1 MEAVVEEAELYYKRQ
16 QGRPQYE
23 TMEHR
28 GQPDRFPPFQ
38 LRVPQAFLPWHT
50 QRRDVVAFPSNSILS
65 TCRCGIVKGGV
76 YYTRRSVH
84 ETSENENGMYMVA
97 VKMMDRHQLLL
108 QRDDVEN
115 EIRVMRE
122 LQPGGFTGVLQ
133 NPHLLQWEC
142 ANDDAN
148 EYIATDYVA
157 NGSLLSYTRVRL
169 QELRHLADLQGIQEE
184 LKDRMVAEV
193 WVQEA
198 LKLFQGIVRGLT
210 YIHAHDVAHL
220 DLDPCNVVVDAN
232 LTPRILDFGSAI
244 CLLNDNANGRAG
256 GGTMLIKCKPLYAP
270 PEVRRHNQ
278 SPPPREPFDGAAAD
292 MWAAGTLLYQLLCFG
307 YPMGEYALLMDSNW
321 RHNLLCHAYERECL
335 RTECYICVR
344 EVQFPPVVYEI
355 FRSLLNAEQPELRM
369 SALAVANA
377 LARAG
382 L

>member
-1 MEAVVEEAELYYKRQ
+1 MEAVVEEAELLYRRQ
-16 QGRPQYE
+16 QGRPTYV
-23 TMEHR
+23 TTEHR

-38 LRVPQAFLPWHT
+38 LHVPQSFLPWNP
-50 QRRDVVAFPSNSILS
+50 QRRDVVAFPSGNSVLS
-65 TCRCGIVKGGV
+65 TCRCGVVMGGV
-76 YYTRRSVH
+76 YYTRPAVH
-84 ETSENENGMYMVA
+84 EADQTDGASQRYMVA

-122 LQPGGFTGVLQ
+122 LQPGGFTGVLH

-142 ANDDAN
+142 SNDEAN
-148 EYIATDYVA
+148 EYIATDYVS
-157 NGSLLSYTRVRL
+157 NGSLLSYTR
-169 QELRHLADLQGIQEE
+169 E

-198 LKLFQGIVRGLT
+198 LRLFLGIVRGLT

-220 DLDPCNVVVDAN
+220 DLDPCNVVIDST

-292 MWAAGTLLYQLLCFG
+292 MWSAGTLLYQLLCFG
-307 YPMGEYALLMDSNW
+307 YPMGEYALLMDANW
-321 RHNLLCHAYERECL
+321 RHNLLCHAYDRECL

-344 EVQFPPVVYEI
+344 EVQFPPIVYDI

-377 LARAG
+377 LTRA
-382 L
+382 LASN